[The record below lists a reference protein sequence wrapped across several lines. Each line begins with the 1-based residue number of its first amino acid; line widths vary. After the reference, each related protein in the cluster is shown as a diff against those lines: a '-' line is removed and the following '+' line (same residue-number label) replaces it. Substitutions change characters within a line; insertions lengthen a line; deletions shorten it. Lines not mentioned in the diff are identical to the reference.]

1 MQATRQQELI
11 TELEEELDNLQR
23 QLEVKDSELELWKSG
38 IRRLSKIWTPE
49 STPGTFPPV
58 TYIPS
63 LFRIY
68 SPCALFVE
76 VFFFG
81 AKFILVLFHEIE
93 FSQTHIYCT
102 QSKDHHLP
110 VYHHTRSFK
119 VFTILSFKKAIL
131 KIISIKL
138 DAGNEVLSLTN
149 PIFEKTCPDDD
160 MDMEIKTPEASN
172 FHVPFQEFGSSE
184 EGSKQSR
191 QLFVTPAT
199 LWRENWIWNQQEDV
213 HSAEEV

>member
-1 MQATRQQELI
+1 
-11 TELEEELDNLQR
+11 
-23 QLEVKDSELELWKSG
+23 
-38 IRRLSKIWTPE
+38 
-49 STPGTFPPV
+49 
-58 TYIPS
+58 
-63 LFRIY
+63 
-68 SPCALFVE
+68 
-76 VFFFG
+76 
-81 AKFILVLFHEIE
+81 VLFHGIE

-119 VFTILSFKKAIL
+119 VSTFLSFKKAIL

-160 MDMEIKTPEASN
+160 MDAEIKTPEASN
-172 FHVPFQEFGSSE
+172 FHVPFQELGSSE

-213 HSAEEV
+213 HSAEEDSVDLENEDCPADTSPEFDENVCDEFLQALVDCGGV

>member
-1 MQATRQQELI
+1 LQATRQQELI

-49 STPGTFPPV
+49 STPGTFPPL

-68 SPCALFVE
+68 SPCVLFVE
-76 VFFFG
+76 GFFFG
-81 AKFILVLFHEIE
+81 ATFILMLFHEIE

-110 VYHHTRSFK
+110 VYHHTPS
-119 VFTILSFKKAIL
+119 
-131 KIISIKL
+131 
-138 DAGNEVLSLTN
+138 
-149 PIFEKTCPDDD
+149 
-160 MDMEIKTPEASN
+160 M
-172 FHVPFQEFGSSE
+172 SSH
-184 EGSKQSR
+184 
-191 QLFVTPAT
+191 F
-199 LWRENWIWNQQEDV
+199 
-213 HSAEEV
+213 